1 MAEHYARVR
10 GVPQNQVLRVTVDAT
25 ADEIER
31 PVFERQIQDP
41 IAAWI
46 RRNSAQDRILF
57 IVLTK
62 GVPLR
67 IRGTSGR
74 DGTQASVDSELTL
87 LYRRLTGEEPPLVG
101 PLANPYFLGDAPVA
115 QATPF
120 SHKAFDIYLVTRLDG
135 YTVDD
140 VLKLIDRGAAPSRD
154 GRILLDERAAADSGG
169 GNTWLKAA
177 ADWMAGHGFGD
188 RVVLE
193 TSGRVL
199 TGEKNVLGYYSWGS
213 NDPAI
218 TTRRFG
224 FGFVPG
230 AIAGM
235 FVSTDARTFR
245 EPPAGWAT
253 GSWTDRTK
261 FFAGSPQSLSGDLI
275 REGVTGVAGHVAEPY
290 LDATIRPNILFPA
303 YLSGFNLAEAFY
315 LAMPFVSWQTVVVGD
330 PLCAPFPRKALQPS
344 DIDAGIDPS
353 TGLPA
358 LFSARRL
365 RVAIARGVRTDA
377 ARLVARAEALSAK
390 DDKAGAR
397 AALEEATAL
406 EPRMQ
411 AAQLALA
418 RDYELSREYDKAI
431 ERYRLAL
438 SGECRRRDCPEQP
451 GVPACGAEAPAR
463 RRRRLR
469 GTGEL
474 AGAGQS
480 RHRGHPGVDSAPAR
494 PERRGG
500 ADHGRRREGAAGEC
514 RIPPARGGY
523 LCGCRQAGCGRRGT
537 QRGAAAGPL
546 AGKRRRGQDAAHEA
560 RGQIGLSFITGWSS
574 SPGLPGRPPGNSPP
588 CRMWLTIVTPIATF
602 KCRRR
607 DPQSVLTPSSSVV

>member
-1 MAEHYARVR
+1 MTRTPLLALTALVLSLFAAPALAQTADNLLLVVNQSSPDSIRVAEHYARVR
-10 GVPQNQVLRVTVDAT
+10 GVPQTQVLRVTVDAA

-31 PVFERQIQDP
+31 VAFERQIQDP

-74 DGTQASVDSELTL
+74 NGTQASVDSELTL
-87 LYRRLTGEEPPLVG
+87 LYRRLTGDEPPLVG
-101 PLANPYFLGDAPVA
+101 PLANPYFLGDTPVA
-115 QATPF
+115 QAAPF

-154 GRILLDERAAADSGG
+154 GRILLDERAAEDSGG

-188 RVVLE
+188 RLVLE
-193 TSGRVL
+193 AGGRVL

-218 TTRRFG
+218 TMRTFG
-224 FGFVPG
+224 LGFVPG

-253 GSWTDRTK
+253 GPWTDRTK

-330 PLCAPFPRKALQPS
+330 PLCAPFPRKAPQPS

-365 RVAIARGVRTDA
+365 RVAAARGVRMDA
-377 ARLVARAEALSAK
+377 ARLVVRAEVLSAK

-406 EPRMQ
+406 EPRML
-411 AAQLALA
+411 AAQMALA
-418 RDYELSREYDKAI
+418 RDYELSRDYDKAI

-438 SGECRRRDCPEQP
+438 RVNADDAIALNNLAYLMAVQKHLPADAVGYAERANHLSP
-451 GVPACGAEAPAR
+451 GNPAIADTMAWIQHLLGRNYEAAPIMTGVVKAEPANADF
-463 RRRRLR
+463 RL
-469 GTGEL
+469 
-474 AGAGQS
+474 
-480 RHRGHPGVDSAPAR
+480 H
-494 PERRGG
+494 
-500 ADHGRRREGAAGEC
+500 AAVIYAAIGKLDE
-514 RIPPARGGY
+514 
-523 LCGCRQAGCGRRGT
+523 
-537 QRGAAAGPL
+537 AAAELKEALRLDPSL
-546 AGKRRRGQDAAHEA
+546 ATNDEVKTLRTK
-560 RGQIGLSFITGWSS
+560 LS
-574 SPGLPGRPPGNSPP
+574 GR
-588 CRMWLTIVTPIATF
+588 
-602 KCRRR
+602 
-607 DPQSVLTPSSSVV
+607 

>member
-1 MAEHYARVR
+1 MIRPSLLLLPILALSLLAAPAVAQTGDNVLLVVNQTAPDSIRVAERYARVR
-10 GVPQNQVLRVTVDAT
+10 GVPQTQVLRITVDGA
-25 ADEIER
+25 ADEIDR
-31 PVFERQIQDP
+31 SVFDSQIQSP

-46 RRNSAQDRILF
+46 RRNSAQDRILY

-101 PLANPYFLGDAPVA
+101 SLANPYFLGDKPMAEA
-115 QATPF
+115 GPF

-154 GRILLDERAAADSGG
+154 GRILLDERAASDVGG
-169 GNTWLKAA
+169 GNTWLKAT

-218 TTRRFG
+218 TMRTFG

-253 GSWTDRTK
+253 GPWIDRTK

-275 REGVTGVAGHVAEPY
+275 RQGVTGVAGHVAEPY

-303 YLSGFNLAEAFY
+303 YLSGFNLAESFY
-315 LAMPFVSWQTVVVGD
+315 LAMPFVSWQTVVGGD
-330 PLCAPFPRKALQPS
+330 PLCAPFPRKTLQPS
-344 DIDAGIDPS
+344 EIDAGVDPS
-353 TGLPA
+353 TGLPSMFA
-358 LFSARRL
+358 ARRL
-365 RVAIARGVRTDA
+365 RVASVGGVRPDA
-377 ARLVARAEALSAK
+377 ARLVVRAEALLAK

-406 EPRMQ
+406 EPRML
-411 AAQLALA
+411 AAQMALA
-418 RDYELSREYDKAI
+418 SDYEQSREYDKAI

-438 SGECRRRDCPEQP
+438 KVKADDAMALNNLAYALAVRKGMP
-451 GVPACGAEAPAR
+451 AEAVGYAERANQLAPGNPAIADTMAWVQHLLGR
-463 RRRRLR
+463 DGEAAPVMASVVKAAPANAEIRMHAAVIYAAIGKLEAAAAELKEALRLDPS
-469 GTGEL
+469 L
-474 AGAGQS
+474 AGS
-480 RHRGHPGVDSAPAR
+480 DEAR
-494 PERRGG
+494 AVR
-500 ADHGRRREGAAGEC
+500 AK
-514 RIPPARGGY
+514 
-523 LCGCRQAGCGRRGT
+523 
-537 QRGAAAGPL
+537 L
-546 AGKRRRGQDAAHEA
+546 AGK
-560 RGQIGLSFITGWSS
+560 
-574 SPGLPGRPPGNSPP
+574 
-588 CRMWLTIVTPIATF
+588 
-602 KCRRR
+602 
-607 DPQSVLTPSSSVV
+607 